1 MYTCTLAVWVR
12 GSRWSQSSPFHPVLH
27 WHRPVGGE
35 GALQT
40 EKQHTTSSGTA
51 AGEHPSAE
59 EAPQAALAQW
69 HSSPPLSGMTLSNT
83 FKTLSMSGTVADTA
97 VQIGT
102 RGPRPREWASA
113 FSVHTLSM
121 LVTVVEALDI
131 VHTEY
136 GGHLPL
142 TPVVRVERAG
152 WAGPGRGRDGGRG

>member
-1 MYTCTLAVWVR
+1 MGQRLTLVTEV
-12 GSRWSQSSPFHPVLH
+12 HPVLH
-27 WHRPVGGE
+27 WHLPGG
-35 GALQT
+35 GGGTLQT
-40 EKQHTTSSGTA
+40 EKQHTTSSGTT

-69 HSSPPLSGMTLSNT
+69 QSSPPLSGVTLSNT

-102 RGPRPREWASA
+102 RGPRPRELARA

-152 WAGPGRGRDGGRG
+152 WAGRGRER

>member
-1 MYTCTLAVWVR
+1 
-12 GSRWSQSSPFHPVLH
+12 
-27 WHRPVGGE
+27 
-35 GALQT
+35 
-40 EKQHTTSSGTA
+40 
-51 AGEHPSAE
+51 
-59 EAPQAALAQW
+59 
-69 HSSPPLSGMTLSNT
+69 MTLSNT

-102 RGPRPREWASA
+102 RGPQPRELTSA

-152 WAGPGRGRDGGRG
+152 WAGPGREGRWWVGPGRGRDGGRDQGGEEMVGGTREGKRWWVGPGRGRDGG